1 MYWLTVRQGQQL
13 QPGGG
18 GSGHTHIIPAD
29 QSQSA
34 GPALLHSRAQPEE
47 SQRYPSSAE
56 LRLACSGS
64 CAHSYSRY
72 SEAPTLPESR
82 VRFPLGASSLISVW
96 HTTRCFWWDK
106 RFKDCWIVRWSK
118 GLKRVQTSSKR
129 WIRNMNAV
137 NGRCKLINKWI
148 KLFPQ
153 RKCKRSCPSVIFLA
167 DWRCT
172 LYLQRPS
179 SWYKEQQLANMS
191 VRSSLSCHTDSEQTS
206 GVSELM
212 HVFDRTD

>member
-18 GSGHTHIIPAD
+18 GSGHAHIIPAD

-118 GLKRVQTSSKR
+118 GLKTSSNKFKK
-129 WIRNMNAV
+129 MNQKHECCEWEV
-137 NGRCKLINKWI
+137 QINK
-148 KLFPQ
+148 
-153 RKCKRSCPSVIFLA
+153 
-167 DWRCT
+167 
-172 LYLQRPS
+172 
-179 SWYKEQQLANMS
+179 
-191 VRSSLSCHTDSEQTS
+191 
-206 GVSELM
+206 
-212 HVFDRTD
+212 

>member
-1 MYWLTVRQGQQL
+1 MYWFTVRQGQQL

-34 GPALLHSRAQPEE
+34 GPTLLHSRAQPEE
-47 SQRYPSSAE
+47 SQRYPGSAE

-64 CAHSYSRY
+64 SIHSYSRY

-82 VRFPLGASSLISVW
+82 VWFPLGASSLISVW

-106 RFKDCWIVRWSK
+106 RFKDCWIVWWSK

-129 WIRNMNAV
+129 WIRNTNAV
-137 NGRCKLINKWI
+137 NVRCKSINKWI

-153 RKCKRSCPSVIFLA
+153 QNVTDLVILLYFWGLKRLKHFAQVTT

-172 LYLQRPS
+172 LHLQRPTKNS
-179 SWYKEQQLANMS
+179 S
-191 VRSSLSCHTDSEQTS
+191 
-206 GVSELM
+206 
-212 HVFDRTD
+212 

>member
-18 GSGHTHIIPAD
+18 GSGHAHIIPAD

-82 VRFPLGASSLISVW
+82 VWFPLGASSLISVW
-96 HTTRCFWWDK
+96 HTTRGFW
-106 RFKDCWIVRWSK
+106 C
-118 GLKRVQTSSKR
+118 SKR

>member
-64 CAHSYSRY
+64 CTHSYSRY

-82 VRFPLGASSLISVW
+82 VWFPLGAASLISVW
-96 HTTRCFWWDK
+96 HTTRCFW
-106 RFKDCWIVRWSK
+106 C
-118 GLKRVQTSSKR
+118 SKR

-137 NGRCKLINKWI
+137 NWRCKLINKWI

-153 RKCKRSCPSVIFLA
+153 RKCKKSCPSVIFLA

-212 HVFDRTD
+212 RVFDRTD